1 MEGIISQKVQM
12 HPFDR
17 DDLSC
22 SLLKAIRKFYS
33 DPANLAKF
41 EEWKKKKEGEN
52 HEGN

>member
-1 MEGIISQKVQM
+1 MMKEMSA
-12 HPFDR
+12 FDKR
-17 DDLSC
+17 DLSHT
-22 SLLKAIRKFYS
+22 LLGAIRKFYS